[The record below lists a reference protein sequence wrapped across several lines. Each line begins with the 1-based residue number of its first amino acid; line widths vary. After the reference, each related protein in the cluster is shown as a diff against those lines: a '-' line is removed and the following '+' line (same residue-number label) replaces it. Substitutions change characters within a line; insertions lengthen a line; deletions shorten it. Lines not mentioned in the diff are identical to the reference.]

1 VSPPQDEPDL
11 TTTRYHQLNERFY
24 AAEPADY
31 LRIRLVSLLALAGRP
46 DEVLELLR
54 AGVNHGG
61 VTARISDDS
70 EIDQESLSRY
80 VSIESQVLLHHAG
93 ETLVRLY
100 LAHRDHPPCPWLELS
115 REKHFGPFKKRVEE
129 EIGRRRP
136 ALLADEVAWIF
147 LGCRE
152 AERSEAERGED
163 SEAWSAAASNL
174 VLFLRTFVDRWLAES
189 ATYNALKHGLAALPG
204 NASLLVADDDGR
216 GHSMAD
222 GASIEL
228 LTSGRWDDGRRVWSA
243 TTRWIDISECLAL
256 VEVASHM
263 ISSLWQIARMR
274 YADADAGDNPL
285 FFPAKLRPIDL
296 REKTA
301 GAREL
306 SIRLLEE
313 RR

>member
-11 TTTRYHQLNERFY
+11 TTTRYRQLNERFY

-31 LRIRLVSLLALAGRP
+31 LRTRLVSLLALAGRP
-46 DEVLELLR
+46 DEVLDLLR
-54 AGVNHGG
+54 SGLSHAGI
-61 VTARISDDS
+61 TAQIDDDS
-70 EIDQESLSRY
+70 EIDQESLARY
-80 VSIESQVLLHHAG
+80 VSIESQVLLHHAA

-100 LAHRDHPPCPWLELS
+100 LAHRDDPPCPWLELS
-115 REKHFGPFKKRVEE
+115 REKHFGSFKERVKA
-129 EIGRRRP
+129 EIGRRRT
-136 ALLADEVAWIF
+136 AALADEVAWTF
-147 LGCRE
+147 LGRRE
-152 AERSEAERGED
+152 AERSED

-174 VLFLRTFVDRWLAES
+174 ALFLRTFAERWLAES
-189 ATYNALKHGLAALPG
+189 ATYNALKHGLAAVPG
-204 NASLLVADDDGR
+204 NASLLVADDGGR
-216 GHSMAD
+216 GHPMAD

-228 LTSGRWDDGRRVWSA
+228 LAASPWVDGKRVWSA

-263 ISSLWQIARMR
+263 ISSLWQIARVR
-274 YADADAGDNPL
+274 YVGADAGDPL
-285 FFPAKLRPIDL
+285 FFPAELRQTDL

-301 GAREL
+301 GFREF